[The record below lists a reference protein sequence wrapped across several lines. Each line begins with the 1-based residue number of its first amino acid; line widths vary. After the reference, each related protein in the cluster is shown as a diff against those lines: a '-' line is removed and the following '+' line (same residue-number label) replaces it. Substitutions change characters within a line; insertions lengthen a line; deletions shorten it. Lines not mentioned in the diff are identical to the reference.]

1 MADAA
6 TAELPSTS
14 TSAAQNGR
22 TKNRGGG
29 NLAAMFPNREVVWI
43 DDDLKEAIDLACSI
57 EKERAAVLLRRWL
70 RRSAISEGYLVIS
83 RPAGG

>member
-1 MADAA
+1 MSHAAA
-6 TAELPSTS
+6 TDVASPIAST
-14 TSAAQNGR
+14 AQNGR
-22 TKNRGGG
+22 AKNKGGG

-43 DDDLKEAIDLACSI
+43 DDELKSAIDLACSI

-70 RRSAISEGYLVIS
+70 RHSAVREGYLTIS